1 MRKTVTL
8 LIGAASV
15 AALLAITACKQFLAD
30 IEEDFSYWAS
40 EVIVADYSFDK
51 PYQTSNDGA
60 LCIPSAADVTLTI
73 KLRNPKN
80 FTLVMPTSS
89 ADVIRFPGLTTQPV
103 HGTNYTLVQTPDKQA
118 LQLTYKSG
126 FLKDHEW
133 SNGNIGPE
141 ITLMS
146 ADGRKFGKKFS
157 LNIEANTPP
166 PEIGDIT
173 IAKTNE
179 ADPHY
184 VLCFKVDDSAM
195 NTTIPGGKLH
205 KDLDLVIAKEGGE
218 ITKIP
223 LPIGSPGFS
232 VDTTKGLLSSALP
245 IIDSVPSGTW
255 KVYFKTDTGL
265 TESTLPKK
273 YTVRLIDKKGLSSA
287 PKEAKTLGYIP
298 DISGADTAWKNLKQA
313 VEGAQEGGV
322 ITVMGNVKATND
334 TGNNGAINVTTSLT
348 IKGKIGTTLDANSN
362 HASTPP
368 SDALFTPHR
377 IFTVTGGET
386 ELTLENLT
394 LKNGKGSTNEYGGA
408 IDVAGIKTLTLKHC
422 AIVDCT
428 AYGGGGIFLNGGVEA
443 VLESCTI
450 TGCQTT
456 SDGGGAIYA
465 GASGKQPIVRIK
477 GGLIKNNTGHIT
489 GGAINIIRGSLYIN
503 IDKDNNPTQIE
514 NNTVI
519 ASGGEGNSGGGIY
532 CLWDP
537 DESGE
542 LIIKDAEIKECK
554 IKYAPSPAD
563 GTGRGAGISVY
574 GNGKVSLSKVTLSQ
588 CGFIGET
595 AADKFTIKQG
605 GGICLRKVS
614 TATIEG
620 CTIENSTTANEGG
633 GINIYKGSL
642 TLSGCTF
649 TGCEAKDGGAIFASG
664 ATVTITNC
672 TLAGN
677 TAQKNGGAIYV
688 KKTDDGIA
696 SSVTISGGTIG
707 GTDADGNKVTDMYG
721 FGGGIY
727 INDGCS
733 LTLNEYTDGG
743 VKHGVRIIGNKAG
756 RAGGVRA
763 NNSTVIMTG
772 CTFSDNSATDGTPLG
787 GGGGVYTHKG
797 TLSMTNCTLTHNTAI
812 KGGGV
817 ILEGTN
823 TTMSNCTLTRNE
835 AENGGAIYVKK
846 TDDGIASNV
855 IIKGGTIG
863 GTAGTDANKAT
874 GSNGSGGGIYVGEHC
889 GLNLQDSTGTGAQSL
904 QIIGNQAAKGKG
916 VYAKNTIVAMKD
928 RTQIDVN
935 NDVYLDSGSMIRAG
949 SVLNPPGGTAA
960 CITVPDDKYNTGTQV
975 LLAGTGVTLANE
987 AGKFTVTPKIVG
999 GTTQQWQVNN
1009 TGYLQPK

>member
-30 IEEDFSYWAS
+30 IEEDFSYWAA
-40 EVIVADYSFDK
+40 EVIVADYSFSV
-51 PYQTSNDGA
+51 PYQMSNDGA
-60 LCIPSAADVTLTI
+60 LCIPSAADITLTI

-89 ADVIRFPGLTTQPV
+89 ADVIRFPGLTTQPEL
-103 HGTNYTLVQTPDKQA
+103 GTDYTFKQTGDM
-118 LQLTYKSG
+118 LELTYKSG

-146 ADGRKFGKKFS
+146 TDGRKFGKKFS

-232 VDTTKGLLSSALP
+232 VDTTNGLLSSALP

-298 DISGADTAWKNLKQA
+298 DISGADTAWKKLKQA

-322 ITVMGNVKATND
+322 ITVMGNVTATNAP
-334 TGNNGAINVTTSLT
+334 GNFGAIEVNKSLT
-348 IKGKIGTTLDANSN
+348 IKGKNGAELDANQRMLGSN
-362 HASTPP
+362 A
-368 SDALFTPHR
+368 HR
-377 IFTVTGGET
+377 IFTVTGDKT
-386 ELTLENLT
+386 ELTLEDLK
-394 LKNGKGSTNEYGGA
+394 LKNGIEGDASEYGGA
-408 IDVAGIKTLTLKHC
+408 ISASQIKTLTLKNC
-422 AIVDCT
+422 VIEDCT

-519 ASGGEGNSGGGIY
+519 ASGGEGNSGGGIDCY
-532 CLWDP
+532 WDA
-537 DESGE
+537 DKLGKLTIEN
-542 LIIKDAEIKECK
+542 AEIKECK

-672 TLAGN
+672 TLTRN
-677 TAQKNGGAIYV
+677 TAEKNGGAVYAA
-688 KKTDDGIA
+688 KDGTVFSTVI
-696 SSVTISGGTIG
+696 IKGGTIG
-707 GTDADGNKVTDMYG
+707 GTGTDANTVTDLYG

-727 INDGCS
+727 INDDC
-733 LTLNEYTDGG
+733 TLKLDKYMGN
-743 VKHGVRIIGNKAG
+743 GVRIIGNKAG

-763 NNSTVIMTG
+763 NKSTVIMTG
-772 CTFSDNSATDGTPLG
+772 CTFSGNSATDSTTLG

-817 ILEGTN
+817 ILEGTH

-855 IIKGGTIG
+855 IIAGGTIG

-889 GLNLQDSTGTGAQSL
+889 GLNLQDSTDTGAQGL
-904 QIIGNQAAKGKG
+904 RIIGNQAAKGKG
-916 VYAKNTIVAMKD
+916 IYATNTIVAMKD
-928 RTQIDVN
+928 RAQVHENT
-935 NDVYLDSGSMIRAG
+935 DVYLDSGSKIRAD

-975 LLAGTGVTLANE
+975 LLAGTGVPLANE
-987 AGKFTVTPKIVG
+987 AGKFTVTPKG
-999 GTTQQWQVNN
+999 GQTWSIGTDGKLK
-1009 TGYLQPK
+1009 TP